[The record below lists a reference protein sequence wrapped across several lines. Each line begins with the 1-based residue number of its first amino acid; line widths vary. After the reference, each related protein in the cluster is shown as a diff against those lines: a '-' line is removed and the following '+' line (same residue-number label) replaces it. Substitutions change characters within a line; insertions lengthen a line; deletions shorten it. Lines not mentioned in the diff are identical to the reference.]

1 MVLGGIDHSYDYEN
15 RIEFWSPDEGSCLLH
30 SYPRGMW
37 EPTTNIVSDQ
47 PITCFL
53 NSCELFRDGSW
64 DHLTDT
70 RARRWGH
77 SSAVHNDRVLLIGG
91 SGWDD
96 QQTDNWST
104 EWIHASGYSQPGPF
118 NVSHGDGH
126 CTIQVSTD
134 LIVVTGGWVKEGG
147 LTQDL
152 VTEFHLSGDTS
163 KTPLTRMIN
172 ARSDHACG
180 VYQEAGGQKVRVL
193 WRQYLPDRW
202 DLSDP
207 HTFATCRLCNVIPTG
222 TSFDWRAIQQH
233 QQ

>member
-1 MVLGGIDHSYDYEN
+1 M
-15 RIEFWSPDEGSCLLH
+15 
-30 SYPRGMW
+30 
-37 EPTTNIVSDQ
+37 
-47 PITCFL
+47 
-53 NSCELFRDGSW
+53 
-64 DHLTDT
+64 
-70 RARRWGH
+70 
-77 SSAVHNDRVLLIGG
+77 HNDRVLLIGG
-91 SGWDD
+91 SSWDD

-134 LIVVTGGWVKEGG
+134 VIVVTGGWVKEGG

-180 VYQEAGGQKVRVL
+180 VYQEAEFIDVNIFQI
-193 WRQYLPDRW
+193 
-202 DLSDP
+202 DLISVTHIP
-207 HTFATCRLCNVIPTG
+207 TYICYFVIPTG
-222 TSFDWRAIQQH
+222 TSFDWRAKTME
-233 QQ
+233 